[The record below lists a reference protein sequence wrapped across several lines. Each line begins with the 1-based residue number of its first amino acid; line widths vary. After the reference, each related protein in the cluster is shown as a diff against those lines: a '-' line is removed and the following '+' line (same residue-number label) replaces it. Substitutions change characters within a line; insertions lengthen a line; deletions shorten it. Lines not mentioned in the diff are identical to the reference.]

1 MIFNDSEP
9 LRQEHQKIGQTYEQT
24 EFDKHYEFVLKQIEG
39 DPGKKETITRMTRI
53 MVTPGEEYIVYDHS
67 WEGRNPIGSF
77 LKVSQ
82 QNVGVYPR
90 FEPIYERF
98 IQEDNTY
105 GQRLISKNTNV
116 GYYIRFTKDKAEELH
131 KLCNDMFARANA
143 RTAYYVVPDGGTKI
157 TVASYQDWLN
167 GEFEDL
173 YHNGR
178 ITKDDS
184 NKLEKPKQR

>member
-1 MIFNDSEP
+1 MLFNDSEA
-9 LRQEHQKIGQTYEQT
+9 LRQEHQKIGQPYEQT
-24 EFDKHYEFVLKQIEG
+24 EFDRHYEFVLKQIEG
-39 DPGKKETITRMTRI
+39 DPNKKNTITRMIRI
-53 MVTPGEEYIVYDHS
+53 MVSPGEEYIIYDHS
-67 WEGRNPIGSF
+67 WEGKNPIGSH

-82 QNVGVYPR
+82 SNVGVYPR

-116 GYYIRFTKDKAEELH
+116 GYYIKFTKDKAEELH

-143 RTAYYVVPDGGTKI
+143 RTAYYAMPDGGTKI
-157 TVASYQDWLN
+157 TVHSYQDWLN

-173 YHNGR
+173 INTGKAK
-178 ITKDDS
+178 IKAS
-184 NKLEKPKQR
+184 SK